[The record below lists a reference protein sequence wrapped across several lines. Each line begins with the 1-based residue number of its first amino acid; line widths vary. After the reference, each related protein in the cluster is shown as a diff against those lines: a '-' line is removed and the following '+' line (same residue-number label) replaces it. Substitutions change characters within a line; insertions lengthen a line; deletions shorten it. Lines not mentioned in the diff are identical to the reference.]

1 MHFHLQK
8 GMIIPRRG
16 AAYGGFG
23 ISPLGVKR
31 HKMSH
36 LLGRGA
42 PELLLSPNLG
52 TSNIG
57 GGGFGVKTPSSA
69 LMHKL
74 ESLHLKKG
82 TGVKKNIRISF

>member
-8 GMIIPRRG
+8 GMIMPRRG

-23 ISPLGVKR
+23 IQPIGLKR

-42 PELLLSPNLG
+42 PELLLSTNLG
-52 TSNIG
+52 TSSI
-57 GGGFGVKTPSSA
+57 GGGFGVKTPSAS